1 MENKYEGVIDV
12 TPIPILSEE
21 QLIDLKRREL
31 QLAKEKLRLK
41 TELPHLYGMPW
52 YAWAWDFFTTT
63 NKEAYLTAGNQLS
76 KSSTQIRKCIDW
88 ATDKAKWGTLW
99 PDSPSVPNV
108 MWYLYPNKDVANEE
122 WLTKWQQFMPN
133 GSMKDDPV
141 YGWHDRKKDGKI
153 YAIDFNSGMTVYFKS
168 YSQDLKDL
176 QTGSVYAIFCD
187 EEIPIEILPELKARL
202 NGTDGYFSIVFTATL
217 GQEYFRRI
225 IEEKGDQ
232 ELQPH
237 AWKRQVSLYD
247 CLKYMDGSPSPWTP
261 EKVERAIAR
270 CTTQAEVD
278 RRIHGKFV
286 VIGGRKYEAFT
297 RELNVTK
304 KHVIPSNWLHFYGVD
319 YGSGGENHPSA
330 IVCIAVSPDYKQ
342 ARVYRALRMDNIV
355 TTAQDVIDELEKI
368 LEESGKPA
376 SGIAYDKSMKDLHT
390 IASRMGIP
398 LIGADK
404 AVERGV
410 ASLNTLFKAGM
421 LKIFEGDAE
430 LEKLITEIVTLKTDT
445 SKRGR
450 GAIDDLTDAL
460 RYCIMVIP
468 FDWSAMA
475 EIAEREKEIKEG
487 PPPPPKTELDLRREF
502 VFGDARAEMDGA
514 EEEINEWNGYLNEF
528 DS

>member
-1 MENKYEGVIDV
+1 MENNKAEMLLLSDDE
-12 TPIPILSEE
+12 IL
-21 QLIDLKRREL
+21 DLKRREL
-31 QLAKEKLRLK
+31 QLAKEKLRLQV
-41 TELPHLYGMPW
+41 ELPHLYGLPW
-52 YAWAWDFFTTT
+52 YEWAYDFFTTT

-88 ATDKAKWGTLW
+88 ATNPSRWPELW
-99 PDSPSVPNV
+99 PNTLTPPNV

-133 GSMKDDPV
+133 GSMKTDPV
-141 YGWHDRKKDGKI
+141 YGWDERKKDGKI
-153 YAIDFNSGMTVYFKS
+153 YAVDFNSGMTIYFKS

-176 QTGSVYAIFCD
+176 QTGSVFAIFCD

-237 AWKRQVSLYD
+237 AWKRQVSLFD
-247 CLKYMDGSPSPWTP
+247 CLRYMDGTPSPWTP
-261 EKVERAIAR
+261 DKVQRAIER

-297 RELNVTK
+297 RELNIVK
-304 KHVIPSNWLHFYGVD
+304 AHPLPSNWLIYAGID

-330 IVCIAVSPDYKQ
+330 IVFVGVSPDYRK
-342 ARVYRALRMDNIV
+342 ARVFRAKRFDNVV
-355 TTAQDVIDELEKI
+355 TTAQDVIDELKKMLAEI
-368 LEESGKPA
+368 GKPP
-376 SGIAYDKSMKDLHT
+376 SGIAYDTSMKDLHT
-390 IASRMGIP
+390 IATRMGMAFT
-398 LIGADK
+398 GANKKMD
-404 AVERGV
+404 RGV
-410 ASLNTLFKAGM
+410 ASLNTLFKSGM
-421 LKIFEGDAE
+421 LKIFGDDPE
-430 LEKLITEIVTLKTDT
+430 LEKLVTEIVSLKTDT

-450 GAIDDLTDAL
+450 GAIDDLADAL
-460 RYCIMVIP
+460 RYCIMSIP
-468 FDWSAMA
+468 FDWSVLEELASNDGP
-475 EIAEREKEIKEG
+475 IKDE
-487 PPPPPKTELDLRREF
+487 PPPVPKTELDLRREF
-502 VFGDARAEMDGA
+502 VFGGGERAEDGVEA
-514 EEEINEWNGYLNEF
+514 ELEEWNGYFNEF